1 MREMQFDVSS
11 TVFLISVTDSTSRM
25 RHHGGPRMQVD
36 GLRKQA
42 GSLRE
47 TRADRSFRERVP
59 GKARLQQT
67 SRPRGSEC
75 K

>member
-1 MREMQFDVSS
+1 
-11 TVFLISVTDSTSRM
+11 M
-25 RHHGGPRMQVD
+25 RHHGDPHMQVD
-36 GLRKQA
+36 DSRMQA

-47 TRADRSFRERVP
+47 THADRSFPDRVP

-67 SRPRGSEC
+67 PIKG